1 MTTLRAEKIER
12 IAQDIEPIEV
22 QGDKDADLLVVGW
35 GGTEGTLRQATES
48 CLDEGV
54 KVARI
59 HLKHICPFAPNL
71 GEVLTSYKRI
81 LLPEINTGQ
90 MKQMLQGEF
99 LVEIDG
105 LNVVRGEPLK
115 VSQVVEEI
123 KARAGSG
130 KGSQSA
136 KSIH

>member
-1 MTTLRAEKIER
+1 
-12 IAQDIEPIEV
+12 
-22 QGDKDADLLVVGW
+22 
-35 GGTEGTLRQATES
+35 
-48 CLDEGV
+48 
-54 KVARI
+54 
-59 HLKHICPFAPNL
+59 
-71 GEVLTSYKRI
+71 
-81 LLPEINTGQ
+81 